1 MKALLALRAERIGT
15 VSAVCIMLGFL
26 ALAGFIYGRLF
37 PGGFSSDAAVHIVLA
52 QHVMQVGKLLSPE
65 WFYPNSDLVVTG
77 PYMLGVGLIKLLGFG
92 LPALWWTAG
101 LTFVALWV
109 CMVLCLRAM
118 GVSTLAA
125 VVGTC
130 AALASTSNSHV
141 EFLYIQA
148 GYPFVTILYTLAFTL
163 YVRHR
168 ITHDGSSH
176 RPGWHAGVP
185 VLLLIVLILALA
197 NPSRTLAFVIA
208 PILMVEL
215 GPWLRPWRIRPRPL
229 VFGLVGALVVGY
241 LIYQSLLAQGL
252 HFSLP
257 SGFRSATVD
266 LKRTKLQ
273 VFEVLRFIFVV
284 HPGFDHRIL
293 GGALSAIVLLLGVR
307 VLGRDMLSPRLRA
320 FVKLCLWQMAAVFAG
335 GLISGIFIDA
345 YAVRYFLPAL
355 VLLMAVAVAAS
366 IDALR
371 QKGDHPLL
379 AAAFLAATGVA
390 ILHAVLTL
398 GVLRDQPRESGL
410 VRSPHV
416 LQPVTDAVRQRGLT
430 HGFVEW
436 DANVMNVLGEGEVEF
451 CQITY
456 REQLLPFKWN
466 VPLWCY
472 DPARMPERFF
482 LVLKPQN
489 RQAARAAVQHTL
501 VKPPIDTFDA
511 GGYEVQ
517 VYQTADVDTSWLAY
531 PVPDGADLKLPW
543 NAPAANPQMFSRV
556 IEPTAQKTFEFNGQP
571 GETVYGPY
579 VNLNRGR
586 YRLTWFGQSPG
597 ADAHTIHFSVTG
609 TGGRHLLGEVD
620 GRTATS
626 PDGRPVPVA
635 TIEFQVKMP
644 VPGVNF
650 VVEQRG
656 QARATLTSFKLER
669 LDAPPQ
675 P

>member
-1 MKALLALRAERIGT
+1 MRTMLAMRAERIGT
-15 VSAVCIMLGFL
+15 VSAVCIVLGFL
-26 ALAGFIYGRLF
+26 ALACFIYGSFF
-37 PGGFSSDAAVHIVLA
+37 PGAFSSDAAVHLVLA
-52 QHVMQVGKLLSPE
+52 RHVMQVGKLLSPE

-77 PYMLGVGLIKLLGFG
+77 PYLLGMALIKLLGFG

-101 LTFVALWV
+101 LTFLALWV

-163 YVRHR
+163 YVRQR
-168 ITHDGSSH
+168 ITLGGSPRS
-176 RPGWHAGVP
+176 GWHASVP
-185 VLLLIVLILALA
+185 VLLLIVVTLALA

-215 GPWLRPWRIRPRPL
+215 GPWMRPWRIRPRPL
-229 VFGLVGALVVGY
+229 VFGLVAALFIGY

-266 LKRTKLQ
+266 VKRTKLQ
-273 VFEVLRFIFVV
+273 FFEVLRFAFVV

-293 GGALSAIVLLLGVR
+293 GGAISAIVLLLGVR
-307 VLGRDMLSPRLRA
+307 VLRLEVLSPRLRS
-320 FVKLCLWQMAAVFAG
+320 FVKLCLWQMAAVLAG
-335 GLISGIFIDA
+335 GLISGIFIDP

-355 VLLMAVAVAAS
+355 VLLMAVATAVS
-366 IDALR
+366 IDTLR
-371 QKGDHPLL
+371 QKGAHGRW
-379 AAAFLAATGVA
+379 AASFLAATGLA
-390 ILHAVLTL
+390 ILHATLTL
-398 GVLRDQPRESGL
+398 GALRDHPRESGL
-410 VRSPHV
+410 ARTPHV
-416 LQPVTDAVRQRGLT
+416 LQPVTDALRQRGLT

-436 DANVMNVLGEGEVEF
+436 DANVMNILGRGEVEF

-456 REQLLPFKWN
+456 RDQLQPFKWN

-472 DPARMPERFF
+472 DPKRLPEQFF

-489 RQAARAAVQHTL
+489 RSAAQTAVRHTL
-501 VKPPIDTFDA
+501 VKPPIETFDA

-517 VYQTADVDTSWLAY
+517 VYRTSDVDTHWLAY

-543 NAPAANPQMFSRV
+543 QAPAANPQMFSRG
-556 IEPTAQKTFEFNGQP
+556 IEPTEQKTFKFTGKP
-571 GETVYGPY
+571 GEAVYGPY

-597 ADAHTIHFSVTG
+597 ADAHSMHFSVTG
-609 TGGRHLLGEVD
+609 TGGRHLLGEAEGQAV
-620 GRTATS
+620 AS
-626 PDGRPVPVA
+626 PDGKAAPVA
-635 TIEFQVKMP
+635 TIDFQVKMP
-644 VPGVNF
+644 MPGVNF

-656 QARATLTSFKLER
+656 QAQATLTHFRLER
-669 LDAPPQ
+669 LEAPDQ

>member
-1 MKALLALRAERIGT
+1 MKALLASRAERIGT

-26 ALAGFIYGRLF
+26 ILAGFIYGSFF
-37 PGGFSSDAAVHIVLA
+37 PGAFSSDAAVHLVLA
-52 QHVMQVGKLLSPE
+52 RHVMLVGKLLSPE
-65 WFYPNSDLVVTG
+65 WFYPNNDLVVTG
-77 PYMLGVGLIKLLGFG
+77 PYMLGMGLIKLLGFG
-92 LPALWWTAG
+92 VPALWWTAG
-101 LTFVALWV
+101 LTFLALWI
-109 CMVLCLRAM
+109 CLVLCLRAM
-118 GVSTLAA
+118 GISTLAA

-141 EFLYIQA
+141 EFIYIQA

-163 YVRHR
+163 YVRLR
-168 ITHDGSSH
+168 VAHDGSPRS
-176 RPGWHAGVP
+176 GWHASVP
-185 VLLLIVLILALA
+185 VLLLIVVTLALA

-215 GPWLRPWRIRPRPL
+215 SPLMRPWRIRPRAL
-229 VFGLVGALVVGY
+229 VFGLVAALLIGY

-266 LKRTKLQ
+266 FKRTKLQ
-273 VFEVLRFIFVV
+273 FFQVLRFAFVV

-293 GGALSAIVLLLGVR
+293 GGAMSAIVLILGVR
-307 VLGRDMLSPRLRA
+307 VLRRDMLSPQLRP
-320 FVKLCLWQMAAVFAG
+320 FVKLCLWQMAAVLAG
-335 GLISGIFIDA
+335 GLVSGIFIDP

-355 VLLMAVAVAAS
+355 VLLMAAIAATSIDSLRQKNAHELLAAS
-366 IDALR
+366 FLGATGLVILHAILTLDALR
-371 QKGDHPLL
+371 E
-379 AAAFLAATGVA
+379 
-390 ILHAVLTL
+390 HA
-398 GVLRDQPRESGL
+398 RESGP
-410 VRSPHV
+410 VRTPHV
-416 LQPVTDAVRQRGLT
+416 LQPVTDALRKRGLT

-436 DANVMNVLGEGEVEF
+436 DANVMNVLGHGEVEF

-472 DPARMPERFF
+472 DPKRMPERFF

-489 RQAARAAVQHTL
+489 RQEARTAVRHTL
-501 VKPPIDTFDA
+501 VKPPLETFDS

-517 VYQTADVDTSWLAY
+517 VYRTADVDTSWLAY
-531 PVPDGADLKLPW
+531 PVPDGPDLELPW
-543 NAPAANPQMFSRV
+543 QAPAANPQMFSRV
-556 IEPTAQKTFEFNGQP
+556 IEPTAQKTFEFNGKP

-597 ADAHTIHFSVTG
+597 ADARAMHFSVTD

-620 GRTATS
+620 GHTVTS
-626 PDGRPVPVA
+626 PDGKATPVA
-635 TIEFQVKMP
+635 TIDFQVKMP

-656 QARATLTSFKLER
+656 QTHATLTHFRLER
-669 LDAPPQ
+669 LDAPRQ
-675 P
+675 L

>member
-1 MKALLALRAERIGT
+1 MRVLLASRAERIGT
-15 VSAVCIMLGFL
+15 VSVACIMLGFL
-26 ALAGFIYGRLF
+26 ALAGFIYGSFF
-37 PGGFSSDAAVHIVLA
+37 PGAFSSDAAVHLVLA

-77 PYMLGVGLIKLLGFG
+77 PYLLGMGLIKLLGFG
-92 LPALWWTAG
+92 VSALWWTAG
-101 LTFVALWV
+101 LTFLALWV

-163 YVRHR
+163 YVRLR
-168 ITHDGSSH
+168 VTHDGSPRS
-176 RPGWHAGVP
+176 GWHASVA
-185 VLLLIVLILALA
+185 VLLLIVVTLALA

-215 GPWLRPWRIRPRPL
+215 NPWMRPWRIRPRPL
-229 VFGLVGALVVGY
+229 VFGLVAALFIGY

-266 LKRTKLQ
+266 FKRTKLQ
-273 VFEVLRFIFVV
+273 FFEVLRFAFVV

-293 GGALSAIVLLLGVR
+293 GGAMSAIVLILGVR
-307 VLGRDMLSPRLRA
+307 VLRRGMLPPRLRP
-320 FVKLCLWQMAAVFAG
+320 FVRLCLWQMAAVFAG
-335 GLISGIFIDA
+335 GLISGIFIDPQ
-345 YAVRYFLPAL
+345 AVRYFLPAL
-355 VLLMAVAVAAS
+355 VLLMAVAVAIS
-366 IDALR
+366 IDTLR
-371 QKGDHPLL
+371 QKGAHGLR
-379 AAAFLAATGVA
+379 AAAFLAATGAV
-390 ILHAVLTL
+390 ILHATLTL
-398 GVLRDQPRESGL
+398 GALRDHPRESGP
-410 VRSPHV
+410 VRTPHV

-436 DANVMNVLGEGEVEF
+436 DANVMNVLGQGKVEF

-456 REQLLPFKWN
+456 REQLQPFKWN

-472 DPARMPERFF
+472 DATRMPERFF

-489 RQAARAAVQHTL
+489 RPAARMAVRHTL
-501 VKPPIDTFDA
+501 VKPPIETFDA

-517 VYQTADVDTSWLAY
+517 VYRTADVDTSWLAY

-543 NAPAANPQMFSRV
+543 EAPAANPQMFSYV
-556 IEPTAQKTFEFNGQP
+556 IEPTAQKTFEFKGRP

-586 YRLTWFGQSPG
+586 YRLTWFGKSPG
-597 ADAHTIHFSVTG
+597 ADARALHFSVTG

-620 GRTATS
+620 GYTVAS
-626 PDGRPVPVA
+626 PDGQTAPVA
-635 TIEFQVKMP
+635 TIDFQVKMP
-644 VPGVNF
+644 MPGVTF
-650 VVEQRG
+650 MVEQRG
-656 QARATLTSFKLER
+656 HAHATLTRFRLER
-669 LDAPPQ
+669 LDAPDQ

>member
-1 MKALLALRAERIGT
+1 MKALFASRAERIGT
-15 VSAVCIMLGFL
+15 VSAACIMLGFV
-26 ALAGFIYGRLF
+26 ALAGFIYGSFF
-37 PGGFSSDAAVHIVLA
+37 PGAFSSDAAVHLVLA
-52 QHVMQVGKLLSPE
+52 QHVMKVGKLLSPE
-65 WFYPNSDLVVTG
+65 WFYPNSDLVVSG
-77 PYMLGVGLIKLLGFG
+77 PFMLGMALIKLLGFG

-101 LTFVALWV
+101 LTFAALWA

-118 GVSTLAA
+118 GVSTPAA
-125 VVGTC
+125 VVGAC

-141 EFLYIQA
+141 EFIYIQA
-148 GYPFVTILYTLAFTL
+148 GYPFITLLYTLAFTL

-168 ITHDGSSH
+168 VTHDGLP
-176 RPGWHAGVP
+176 RPGWRVSIP

-215 GPWLRPWRIRPRPL
+215 GPWTRPWRIRPRPL
-229 VFGLVGALVVGY
+229 VLGLVATLFIGY

-273 VFEVLRFIFVV
+273 FFEALRFIFVV

-293 GGALSAIVLLLGVR
+293 GGAISATVLLLGVC
-307 VLGRDMLSPRLRA
+307 VLRPDMLSPRLCS
-320 FVKLCLWQMAAVFAG
+320 FVKLCLWQMAAVLAG
-335 GLISGIFIDA
+335 GLISGIFIDP

-355 VLLMAVAVAAS
+355 VLLMAVAAATSIDTLRQEGGHKPLAAS
-366 IDALR
+366 
-371 QKGDHPLL
+371 
-379 AAAFLAATGVA
+379 FLAATGVA
-390 ILHAVLTL
+390 IVHATLTL
-398 GVLRDQPRESGL
+398 GALRDQPRESGP
-410 VRSPHV
+410 VQTPHV
-416 LQPVTDAVRQRGLT
+416 LQPVTDALRQRGLT

-436 DANVMNVLGEGEVEF
+436 DANVMNVLGKGEVEF

-489 RQAARAAVQHTL
+489 RQAARNAVQHTL
-501 VKPPIDTFDA
+501 VEPPVDTFDA

-517 VYQTADVDTSWLAY
+517 VYRTADVDMRWLAY

-543 NAPAANPQMFSRV
+543 VAPAANPQMFSRV
-556 IEPTAQKTFEFNGQP
+556 IQPTAQKTFEFNGKP
-571 GETVYGPY
+571 GEVVYGPY
-579 VNLNRGR
+579 VNLSRGR
-586 YRLTWFGQSPG
+586 YRLTWFGELPG
-597 ADAHTIHFSVTG
+597 ADAHAIHFSVTG
-609 TGGRHLLGEVD
+609 TGGRHLLGATD
-620 GRTATS
+620 GRTVTP
-626 PDGRPVPVA
+626 PDGQAAPIA
-635 TIEFQVKMP
+635 TIDFQVKVP

-656 QARATLTSFKLER
+656 QAHATLTHFRLER
-669 LDAPPQ
+669 IDTPQ